1 MGIFRRRQ
9 KQHSNEHVLPGDIVR
24 RMERFG
30 RFEFNPQANKYNDA
44 ADIGELMAALYPF
57 ASADPDGFLVALAGA
72 VLPVGGWAAYGAS
85 RTIWEL
91 LSPSASV
98 SVRQHPS
105 YNAIMNAALAFLR
118 TSGVPPKSLRF
129 YEWDHWLA
137 SGGTMDTWVP
147 RLPIPSQEEAP
158 IAALLPGES
167 RRVAQLTS
175 EPDSNAILVRRNGDG
190 RYCALID
197 AKWSDEDPRRVQNE
211 WKFAESL
218 YELYIQ
224 IGLAMQ
230 VPTYWYDR
238 EREPYF
244 PLPRP
249 RI

>member
-9 KQHSNEHVLPGDIVR
+9 KQHSNEYMLPSDIIR
-24 RMERFG
+24 MMERFG
-30 RFEFNPQANKYNDA
+30 RYEFNPQANADNG
-44 ADIGELMAALYPF
+44 ADIGQLMADLYPF
-57 ASADPDGFLVALAGA
+57 ASTDPDGFLVALAGA
-72 VLPVGGWAAYGAS
+72 VLQVGGWAAYGAS

-91 LSPSASV
+91 LSPSV
-98 SVRQHPS
+98 SIRQHPS

-118 TSGVPPKSLRF
+118 ANGVPPMMVRG
-129 YEWDHWLA
+129 YEWNHWLD
-137 SGGTMDTWVP
+137 SGGTIDTWVP
-147 RLPIPSQEEAP
+147 RRSTPSHEEAP
-158 IAALLPGES
+158 ISELLPGET
-167 RRVAQLTS
+167 RRVTQRTS
-175 EPDSNAILVRRNGDG
+175 ERDSNAILVRRNGDG

-238 EREPYF
+238 ELEPYF
-244 PLPRP
+244 PLLRP
-249 RI
+249 GI